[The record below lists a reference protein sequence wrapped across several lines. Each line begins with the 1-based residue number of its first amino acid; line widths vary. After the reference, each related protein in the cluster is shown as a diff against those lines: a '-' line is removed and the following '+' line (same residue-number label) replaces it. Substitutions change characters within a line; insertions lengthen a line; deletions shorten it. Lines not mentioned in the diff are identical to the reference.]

1 MICRILHLQ
10 SEQEWVKASQWLDG
24 RFNPGDS
31 VEGSVREILAN
42 VREKGD
48 EALIDYTRRFDCPE
62 FAAPLRVSEQDIAWA
77 AASISPEHR
86 EQISEAAHNIR
97 TFHKEQLEKSWFQ
110 TRPDGSILG
119 QRVLPVDRVGLYVP
133 GGQGGNTPLLSSML
147 MNAIPALVAGVPRV
161 AVCTPPRKDGTIN
174 PHILAAAHLLDI
186 DEIYRVG
193 GAWSIGA
200 MAYGTQSIDPVDV
213 IAGPGNIYVATAK
226 RLVQGTVGI
235 DMVAG
240 PSEVLVVADSSAR
253 PHWLAADMLSQAE
266 HDMLASA
273 ILLTDDITLAEQVQQ
288 ELEKQCSQLPK
299 AQIAGKSLMDWGAI
313 VVVPNIMTAVAIA
326 NRVAPEHLEL
336 CVRDPWALLP
346 HIRHAGAI
354 FMGQHSP
361 EPVGDYFAG
370 PNHVLPTLRTA
381 RFSSALSVQNFCK
394 KTSIVATSAAFLQQS
409 REAIAALARM
419 EGLEAHARSAEIR
432 GQHLPRA

>member
-394 KTSIVATSAAFLQQS
+394 KTSIVATSSAFLL
-409 REAIAALARM
+409 ENAPAIASLARL
-419 EGLEAHARSAEIR
+419 EGLEAHARSVEIR
-432 GQHLPRA
+432 SKR

>member
-213 IAGPGNIYVATAK
+213 IAGPGNIWVTTAK
-226 RLVQGTVGI
+226 RLVQGRVAI
-235 DMVAG
+235 DMIAG
-240 PSEVLVVADSSAR
+240 PSEVLVLADDSAN
-253 PHWLAADMLSQAE
+253 PEWLAADMLSQAE
-266 HDMLASA
+266 HDALASA
-273 ILLTDDITLAEQVQQ
+273 ICITDNAELARAVIAELDRQSSTLPRAEIVR
-288 ELEKQCSQLPK
+288 
-299 AQIAGKSLMDWGAI
+299 KSLADWSAVVLVPDMDA
-313 VVVPNIMTAVAIA
+313 AVALA
-326 NRVAPEHLEL
+326 NRVAPEHLEVL
-336 CVRDPWALLP
+336 MRDPWSVLP
-346 HIRHAGAI
+346 RIRHAGAV
-354 FMGQHSP
+354 FLGPYAP
-361 EPVGDYFAG
+361 EPLGDYFAG
-370 PNHVLPTLRTA
+370 PNHVLPTLGTA
-381 RFSSALSVQNFCK
+381 RFSSALSVQTFCK
-394 KTSIVATSAAFLQQS
+394 RTSV
-409 REAIAALARM
+409 IAASHAFASASADAVARLARM
-419 EGLEAHARSAEIR
+419 EQLEAHARSMECR
-432 GQHLPRA
+432 KR

>member
-62 FAAPLRVSEQDIAWA
+62 FAAPLRVSEQDLAWA

-394 KTSIVATSAAFLQQS
+394 KTSIVATSPTFLL
-409 REAIAALARM
+409 ENAPAIASLARL
-419 EGLEAHARSAEIR
+419 EGLEAHARSVEIR
-432 GQHLPRA
+432 SKR

>member
-394 KTSIVATSAAFLQQS
+394 KTSIVATSPTFLL
-409 REAIAALARM
+409 ENAPAIASLARL
-419 EGLEAHARSAEIR
+419 EGLEAHARSVEIR
-432 GQHLPRA
+432 SKR

>member
-394 KTSIVATSAAFLQQS
+394 KTNIVATSPAFLL
-409 REAIAALARM
+409 ENAPAIASLARL
-419 EGLEAHARSAEIR
+419 EGLEAHARSVEIR
-432 GQHLPRA
+432 SKR

>member
-24 RFNPGDS
+24 RFNPGDN

-77 AASISPEHR
+77 AASISPEHL

-394 KTSIVATSAAFLQQS
+394 KTSIVATSPAFL
-409 REAIAALARM
+409 L
-419 EGLEAHARSAEIR
+419 
-432 GQHLPRA
+432 

>member
-24 RFNPGDS
+24 RFNPGDG

-147 MNAIPALVAGVPRV
+147 MHAIPALVAGVPRV

-273 ILLTDDITLAEQVQQ
+273 ILLTDDLTLAGTGKAVQPAAQGPDRQQVPHGLGRHRGGAQHHDRRGHRQ
-288 ELEKQCSQLPK
+288 PRGSRASGTVRARSLGPAAPHPPCRGHFHGPAQPRTRGGLLRGPQPCAAHPADRALLFRALRPELLQKNQHRGHFAGLP
-299 AQIAGKSLMDWGAI
+299 AGKRACHCFSGPSGRAGGPRPFRGDPQQAL
-313 VVVPNIMTAVAIA
+313 VP
-326 NRVAPEHLEL
+326 
-336 CVRDPWALLP
+336 
-346 HIRHAGAI
+346 
-354 FMGQHSP
+354 
-361 EPVGDYFAG
+361 
-370 PNHVLPTLRTA
+370 
-381 RFSSALSVQNFCK
+381 
-394 KTSIVATSAAFLQQS
+394 
-409 REAIAALARM
+409 
-419 EGLEAHARSAEIR
+419 
-432 GQHLPRA
+432 

>member
-31 VEGSVREILAN
+31 VEGSVREILAD

-200 MAYGTQSIDPVDV
+200 LAYGTQSIDPVDV

-288 ELEKQCSQLPK
+288 ELEKQLAEQYAAAQADAKRRIAVEQRAAAREIEDSRRNADVEARQLMAEAEQRAGEETEKILAK
-299 AQIAGKSLMDWGAI
+299 A
-313 VVVPNIMTAVAIA
+313 
-326 NRVAPEHLEL
+326 
-336 CVRDPWALLP
+336 
-346 HIRHAGAI
+346 
-354 FMGQHSP
+354 
-361 EPVGDYFAG
+361 
-370 PNHVLPTLRTA
+370 RTECEKM
-381 RFSSALSVQNFCK
+381 Q
-394 KTSIVATSAAFLQQS
+394 SAARANLERAAQWIAEEVVNDKWQS
-409 REAIAALARM
+409 
-419 EGLEAHARSAEIR
+419 
-432 GQHLPRA
+432 

>member
-288 ELEKQCSQLPK
+288 ELEKQCSQLPRPRSR
-299 AQIAGKSLMDWGAI
+299 ASPSWTGA
-313 VVVPNIMTAVAIA
+313 PSWW
-326 NRVAPEHLEL
+326 
-336 CVRDPWALLP
+336 C
-346 HIRHAGAI
+346 
-354 FMGQHSP
+354 
-361 EPVGDYFAG
+361 
-370 PNHVLPTLRTA
+370 PT
-381 RFSSALSVQNFCK
+381 S
-394 KTSIVATSAAFLQQS
+394 
-409 REAIAALARM
+409 
-419 EGLEAHARSAEIR
+419 
-432 GQHLPRA
+432 